1 MSCQSDLITSK
12 KTTHTAKKKYTYPN
26 FCVWKNNEQ
35 STKCHTKFFVLQAY
49 MFVDIFH
56 KFEFTTTATRR
67 NQKQEQHS
75 KNNQSKNIS
84 AQAWNETDVYSL
96 PWWFWAAMGGG
107 WGVEGVGILE
117 RFLWH
122 WILVIR
128 SYTERFWTTSLRH
141 GRICFFILSVAMKTN
156 NLQVCCV
163 LVINALSAVVF
174 ECITS
179 YSSSLPSLIY

>member
-1 MSCQSDLITSK
+1 MSEWLDYLKAK

-35 STKCHTKFFVLQAY
+35 STKCHTKFFVLQVY

-96 PWWFWAAMGGG
+96 PW
-107 WGVEGVGILE
+107 
-117 RFLWH
+117 
-122 WILVIR
+122 
-128 SYTERFWTTSLRH
+128 
-141 GRICFFILSVAMKTN
+141 
-156 NLQVCCV
+156 
-163 LVINALSAVVF
+163 
-174 ECITS
+174 
-179 YSSSLPSLIY
+179 